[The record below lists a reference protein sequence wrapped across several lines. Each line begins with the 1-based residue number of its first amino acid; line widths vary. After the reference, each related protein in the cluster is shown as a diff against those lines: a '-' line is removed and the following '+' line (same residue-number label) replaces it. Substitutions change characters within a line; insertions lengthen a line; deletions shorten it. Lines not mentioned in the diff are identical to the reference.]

1 MKSVL
6 NSSLLLKPKS
16 SRETKDFRAADGR
29 LVGTAP
35 RREAESAGLNSLFV
49 WVLWSC
55 AQPT

>member
-1 MKSVL
+1 MKSVFS
-6 NSSLLLKPKS
+6 SSLLLKPKS
-16 SRETKDFRAADGR
+16 GWETKDFRAAKGR

-35 RREAESAGLNSLFV
+35 LRGAESAGLIFFV